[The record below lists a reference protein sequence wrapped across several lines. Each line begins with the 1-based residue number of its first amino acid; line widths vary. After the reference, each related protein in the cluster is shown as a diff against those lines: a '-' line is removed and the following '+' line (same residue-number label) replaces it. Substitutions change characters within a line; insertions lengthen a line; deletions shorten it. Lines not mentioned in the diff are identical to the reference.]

1 MKSVATIK
9 DALDKLH
16 NAFESAHLVG
26 KAGGNPDDPLFVAQ
40 KTDAVNA
47 RSQAFSNFQ
56 QANLVAS
63 VVFGKEVE
71 AGFGAVIETIT
82 TMTSDI
88 MAGETAR
95 YSQLS
100 TELTNEL
107 AALTAA
113 IRTELRID
121 KAD

>member
-1 MKSVATIK
+1 
-9 DALDKLH
+9 
-16 NAFESAHLVG
+16 
-26 KAGGNPDDPLFVAQ
+26 
-40 KTDAVNA
+40 
-47 RSQAFSNFQ
+47 
-56 QANLVAS
+56 
-63 VVFGKEVE
+63 VFGKEVE